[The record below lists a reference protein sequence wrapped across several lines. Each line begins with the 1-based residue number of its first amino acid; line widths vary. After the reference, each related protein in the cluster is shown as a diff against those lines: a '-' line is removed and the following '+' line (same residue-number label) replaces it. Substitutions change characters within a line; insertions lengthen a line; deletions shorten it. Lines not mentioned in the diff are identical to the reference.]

1 MPLIVQKYGGSSVAT
16 PEKILFVADRIIQRK
31 KKGDKIVVVVSAPGD
46 TTDDLID
53 FAHKITDDP
62 DERELDMLMA
72 TGEQQSIALMSMAL
86 ISKGHRAKSFTGAQV
101 GIVTDT
107 RHTRARI
114 LKIKGVDKIKDSLA
128 KGYIAVV
135 AGFQGI
141 TEDEDITTL
150 GRGGSDLTA
159 VALAQALG
167 ADYCEFLKDVE
178 GVFTTN
184 PAVARD
190 AKKIDF
196 LSYDEMLELASGGA
210 QVLYNRSVEYAKNYG
225 VVLHVRGA
233 FTDKKGTIIKKEDN
247 RMEKTVVSGV
257 TYNKNEAKITILNV
271 PDRPGVASLIFQR
284 IADAD
289 INVDMII
296 QNISQKGTTD
306 ISFTVFQ
313 NDLKKSKK
321 ALESIVKK
329 IKAKGYIIDEKIGKV
344 SAVGVGMRTH
354 SGIASAMFKALADK
368 KINIEMISTSEI
380 KISVV
385 VREAQVEDAVRAL
398 HGAFKLGRKNVKAE

>member
-1 MPLIVQKYGGSSVAT
+1 
-16 PEKILFVADRIIQRK
+16 
-31 KKGDKIVVVVSAPGD
+31 
-46 TTDDLID
+46 
-53 FAHKITDDP
+53 
-62 DERELDMLMA
+62 
-72 TGEQQSIALMSMAL
+72 
-86 ISKGHRAKSFTGAQV
+86 
-101 GIVTDT
+101 
-107 RHTRARI
+107 
-114 LKIKGVDKIKDSLA
+114 
-128 KGYIAVV
+128 
-135 AGFQGI
+135 
-141 TEDEDITTL
+141 
-150 GRGGSDLTA
+150 
-159 VALAQALG
+159 
-167 ADYCEFLKDVE
+167 
-178 GVFTTN
+178 
-184 PAVARD
+184 
-190 AKKIDF
+190 
-196 LSYDEMLELASGGA
+196 
-210 QVLYNRSVEYAKNYG
+210 
-225 VVLHVRGA
+225 
-233 FTDKKGTIIKKEDN
+233 
-247 RMEKTVVSGV
+247 MEKTVVSGV